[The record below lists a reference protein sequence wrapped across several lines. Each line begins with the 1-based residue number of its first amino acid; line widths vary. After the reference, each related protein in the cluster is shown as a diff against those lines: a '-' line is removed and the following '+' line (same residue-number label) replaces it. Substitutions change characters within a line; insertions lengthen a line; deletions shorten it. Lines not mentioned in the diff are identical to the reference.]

1 VVKLKSKAWW
11 HIRRNNKTKHGALIV
26 DEDKYSYMDITTHPA
41 KGESYISL
49 DATIGNKKNKK
60 SYIRKYVGKDKKK
73 VFSKWIM
80 KYKIDDKDMD
90 KIEDYLKKP
99 KEIKKVYFP

>member
-1 VVKLKSKAWW
+1 MVKLKSKAWW

-26 DEDKYSYMDITTHPA
+26 DEDKYSYRDITTHPA

-49 DATIGNKKNKK
+49 DAPIGNKKNKK

-73 VFSKWIM
+73 VFSK
-80 KYKIDDKDMD
+80 
-90 KIEDYLKKP
+90 
-99 KEIKKVYFP
+99 

>member
-1 VVKLKSKAWW
+1 MKSKSWW

-26 DEDKYSYMDITTHPA
+26 DEDTPSSQGKYSYMDITTHPA
-41 KGESYISL
+41 KGEGYIKL
-49 DATIGNKKNKK
+49 DKPIGKNKK
-60 SYIRKYVGKDKKK
+60 KSFVRKYVGKDKKK

-90 KIEDYLKKP
+90 KIEDYLKHR
-99 KEIKKVYFP
+99 KK